1 MDNKFRIYSK
11 KLREKIAFEY
21 IDEIRLNNG
30 EITSVKVKDMV
41 FEIDSDNRLDS
52 DNRVDKYTGFNVTDA
67 NNNVVEL
74 YEMDWIHFKK
84 SKYSPLQSGLIS
96 MDDGEWR
103 VDGVPLKNILSK
115 IDMDKVV
122 NLYEKPMTAVELIN
136 RLELLDLPDVRISCR
151 LVEDA
156 VTVLVND
163 EEIISLKPNAEYI
176 YYESAIN
183 KYDSKIMSSILGEAM
198 LYLVRFKVGK

>member
-11 KLREKIAFEY
+11 KLREKIGFEY

-41 FEIDSDNRLDS
+41 FEIGSDNRL
-52 DNRVDKYTGFNVTDA
+52 DKYTGFNITDA

-74 YEMDWIHFKK
+74 YEMDYIHFKK
-84 SKYSPLQSGLIS
+84 SKYSSLQSGLIS

-103 VDGVPLKNILSK
+103 VDGVPLKNILSN
-115 IDMDKVV
+115 IDTDKVV
-122 NLYEKPMTAVELIN
+122 NLSEKPMTAVELIN

-151 LVEDA
+151 LIENA

-183 KYDSKIMSSILGEAM
+183 KYDSKIMTSILGEAM

>member
-41 FEIDSDNRLDS
+41 FEIDS

-122 NLYEKPMTAVELIN
+122 ILSEKPMTAVELIN
-136 RLELLDLPDVRISCR
+136 RLELLDLPNVRISCR
-151 LVEDA
+151 LVEDS

-176 YYESAIN
+176 YYESTIN